1 MANKTFSEH
10 SVAPH
15 LALVLVQIMFGTWP
29 IFGKVA
35 LRTLSSNTLVAVR
48 VLGAT
53 VFFLVLQRGVAEL
66 FRIPRKDFLGL
77 VACSLLGVVL
87 NQLLFVKG
95 LALSTVIN
103 VTLLGTAIP
112 VFTLLVSIVLGHDRL
127 SLRRFAGVLLAASGV
142 IYLIDPLKSDFSAR
156 TSVGNLLIVIN
167 CLAYGAYIASSKE
180 LFRKYG
186 ALKVIT
192 WLFLIGSVFTI
203 IPGVYGISGNEI
215 ERASWMLWLNLA
227 YIILVPTVGA
237 YYLNAWALTRVP
249 PSTVATYIYLQPLI
263 AFALAP
269 LFLGEDWSSRT
280 LIASV
285 LIFAGVFVVTRRGRS
300 KAAQE
305 ISERPD
311 ALAH

>member
-1 MANKTFSEH
+1 M
-10 SVAPH
+10 
-15 LALVLVQIMFGTWP
+15 
-29 IFGKVA
+29 
-35 LRTLSSNTLVAVR
+35 SSNTLVAVR
-48 VLGAT
+48 VLGASL
-53 VFFLVLQRGVAEL
+53 VFLILQKGVAEL
-66 FRIPRKDFLGL
+66 FRIPRRDFFAL
-77 VACSLLGVVL
+77 VVCSLLGVVL

-95 LALSTVIN
+95 LSLSTVIN
-103 VTLLGTAIP
+103 VTLLGTTIP
-112 VFTLLVSIVLGHDRL
+112 VFTLLVSILLGHDRL
-127 SLRRFAGVLLAASGV
+127 SLRRLAGLLLAASGV
-142 IYLIDPLKSDFSAR
+142 IYLIDPLKSDFSTR

-167 CLAYGAYIASSKE
+167 CIAYGAYIASSKE

-192 WLFLIGSVFTI
+192 WLFLIGSAFII
-203 IPGVYGISGNEI
+203 IPGIYGIRGDELH
-215 ERASWMLWLNLA
+215 EAGWMLWLNLA
-227 YIILVPTVGA
+227 YIVLVPTVGA

-269 LFLGEDWSSRT
+269 LLLGEKWNSRT

-285 LIFAGVFVVTRRGRS
+285 LIFAGVFVVTKRGRS
-300 KAAQE
+300 KAAKE

>member
-1 MANKTFSEH
+1 MATRKFREH
-10 SVAPH
+10 SIAPH
-15 LALVLVQIMFGTWP
+15 LALILVQVMFGTWP

-35 LRTLSSNTLVAVR
+35 LRTVSSNTLVAVR
-48 VLGAT
+48 VLGAS
-53 VFFLVLQRGVAEL
+53 VVFLVLQRGVGEFL
-66 FRIPRKDFLGL
+66 RIPKRDLLAL
-77 VACSLLGVVL
+77 VACSLLGVVI

-103 VTLLGTAIP
+103 VTLLSTAIP
-112 VFTLLVSIVLGHDRL
+112 VFTLLVSILLGHDRL
-127 SLRRFAGVLLAASGV
+127 SLRRLTGVLLAASGV
-142 IYLIDPLKSDFSAR
+142 IYLIDPLKADFSAQTR
-156 TSVGNLLIVIN
+156 VGNLLIVIN
-167 CLAYGAYIASSKE
+167 CLAYGAYIAGSKE

-192 WLFLIGSVFTI
+192 WVFLIGSVFII
-203 IPGVYGISGNEI
+203 IPGVYGIRGDELNSAG
-215 ERASWMLWLNLA
+215 WMLWLNLA
-227 YIILVPTVGA
+227 YIVAVPTVGA

-269 LFLGEDWSSRT
+269 LFLGEKWNSRT

-300 KAAQE
+300 KAAKE
-305 ISERPD
+305 IRERPD